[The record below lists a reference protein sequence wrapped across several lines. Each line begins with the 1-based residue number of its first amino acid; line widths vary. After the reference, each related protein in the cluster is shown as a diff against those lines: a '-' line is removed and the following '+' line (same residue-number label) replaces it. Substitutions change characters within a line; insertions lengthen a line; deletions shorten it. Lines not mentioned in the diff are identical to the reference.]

1 MGHRDLSCPVHNR
14 HVDRL
19 HDSLHT
25 SLRPSLQAPVCREV
39 ADVSRTEAVEEIIGV
54 FCRAQTH
61 AFGLNREQL
70 VEAFRSM
77 FVDAEARK
85 IEYLMLALLQPER
98 HAYLVEQLS
107 DWARGHARAVANG
120 EVRV

>member
-1 MGHRDLSCPVHNR
+1 MGHRDQLCAIDSPETRTYH
-14 HVDRL
+14 DRL
-19 HDSLHT
+19 HTELPEVKRD
-25 SLRPSLQAPVCREV
+25 QA
-39 ADVSRTEAVEEIIGV
+39 AAEITGV
-54 FCRAQTH
+54 FCGTQTH
-61 AFGLNREQL
+61 AFGLNREEL

-77 FVDAEARK
+77 FVDAEDRK

-98 HAYLVEQLS
+98 FAYLRQMQT